1 MTSVS
6 TKTSKNYSSGYKSDY
21 SYQLPLIRVNNLE
34 KKDYEDMVVVETPL
48 GLIVNGKYENT
59 FLCSPFKFKE
69 LAVGYLCSKNLIDCK
84 EDILKL
90 EIDYKKN
97 IVYIDIKESK
107 FNNDNSDDIFYLN
120 DYDFIKTSYIHD
132 DDIKVNVSD
141 IYETM
146 ENHLNLSQVFK
157 STAGVHCVGIYENN
171 KLVVAFE
178 DVARHNALDKVIGH
192 CILNNIPLDN
202 KIVFVSGRFS
212 FEMLKKTARVKIPI
226 IVAKSATTSLVV
238 EASKK
243 LNITLVGF
251 VRGQKMNIYAN
262 EHRIVFK

>member
-1 MTSVS
+1 MTIV
-6 TKTSKNYSSGYKSDY
+6 TKKSKNCLSNYKSDY
-21 SYQLPLIRVNNLE
+21 SYKLSLIKVNNLE
-34 KKDYEDMVVVETPL
+34 TTNYEDMIVVETPL
-48 GLIVNGKYENT
+48 YLVVNGKYENT

-69 LAVGYLCSKNLIDCK
+69 LAVGYLYSKNLIDCR

-90 EIDYKKN
+90 EIDYNKN

-107 FNNDNSDDIFYLN
+107 FKKGNSDDIFYLN
-120 DYDFIKTSYIHD
+120 DYDFIKTNYIND

-157 STAGVHCVGIYENN
+157 NTAGVHCVGIYENN

-192 CILNNIPLDN
+192 CLLNNIPLNN
-202 KIVFVSGRFS
+202 KILFVSGRFS
-212 FEMLKKTARVKIPI
+212 FEMLKKSARVKIPV

-238 EASKK
+238 EAAKK

-262 EHRIVFK
+262 EHRILFK